1 MSALGVAPVAL
12 GAGSVPPLVDPAAVA
27 PPLQSDWAFVAR
39 NAPYLFEGTVLTIGL
54 TVLSVLLGFG
64 LGFPAGAVEVYGGPL
79 LRSLVETVGVVFRGT
94 PIVVILIFLYFVFPA
109 PDLDLG
115 VVTLSGAFVAGTL
128 GLGLRSAAYQSQI
141 FRGAIQSVAEGQMEA
156 ARSIG
161 MSKLAA
167 IRHVIV
173 PQALRRSVPGFQ
185 NEVTIVLKDTSVVF
199 AIGLAELLTR
209 SHDLFVR
216 QTTAILEVILFASAI
231 YFVLTMVVNRGLEVV
246 ERRYRIPEGNA

>member
-1 MSALGVAPVAL
+1 MPSIASAVSVLS
-12 GAGSVPPLVDPAAVA
+12 GADLAGQATLAVQTR
-27 PPLQSDWAFVAR
+27 PSDWAFVIN
-39 NAPYLFEGTVLTIGL
+39 NAPYLLWGTLLTIGL
-54 TVLSVLLGFG
+54 TILSVVLGFA
-64 LGFPAGAVEVYGGPL
+64 LGFPAGAIEVYGTGWPRKL
-79 LRSLVETVGVVFRGT
+79 VGVVGTVLRGT
-94 PIVVILIFLYFVFPA
+94 PIVVILIFMYFVFPT
-109 PDLDLG
+109 PDIDL
-115 VVTLSGAFVAGTL
+115 VVIEITGAFLAGVL

-161 MSKLAA
+161 MSRLEA

-209 SHDLFVR
+209 SYDLFVR
-216 QTTAILEVILFASAI
+216 QTTAVLEVILFASAI
-231 YFVLTMVVNRGLEVV
+231 YFVLTMVANRGLD
-246 ERRYRIPEGNA
+246 YLKSYYAIPEGNA